1 MTYLMK
7 LELKKISLKRYCFIS
22 VGLILFS
29 ILFITISLIDSAT
42 DPAQSKDTFDN
53 IFLMIEVLL
62 SFIYIVFFGVLV
74 SSIIIKEYNTKTIL
88 IMFSYPIQKA
98 KLILA
103 KLFLISIFI
112 SLSMLIGFFACC
124 GYTVIVYYLLDLLAG
139 NFELTYLI
147 NWLFSIITTILV
159 CICLGGLTFCLGML
173 KKSVPFTIV
182 GSIFFIFL
190 RQVALSS
197 PFGYAENLLQ
207 VLIIVIFSCLCI
219 RYIVKTKLSCVE

>member
-124 GYTVIVYYLLDLLAG
+124 GYTVIVDYLLDLLAG

-159 CICLGGLTFCLGML
+159 W
-173 KKSVPFTIV
+173 
-182 GSIFFIFL
+182 
-190 RQVALSS
+190 AD
-197 PFGYAENLLQ
+197 
-207 VLIIVIFSCLCI
+207 
-219 RYIVKTKLSCVE
+219 

>member
-29 ILFITISLIDSAT
+29 MLFITISLIDSAT
-42 DPAQSKDTFDN
+42 DPTQSKDTFDSV
-53 IFLMIEVLL
+53 FLMIEVLL

-88 IMFSYPIQKA
+88 IMFSYPVQRA
-98 KLILA
+98 KLIFA

-112 SLSMLIGFFACC
+112 SLSMLIGFFICC
-124 GYTVIVYYLLDLLAG
+124 SYTVLMDYSFNLLAG
-139 NFELTYLI
+139 SFEAIYVM
-147 NWLFSIITTILV
+147 NWLFSTITTIIV
-159 CICLGGLTFCLGML
+159 CVCLGGLTFCLGML
-173 KKSVPFTIV
+173 KKSVPLTIV

-197 PFGYAENLLQ
+197 SFGYVENLLQ
-207 VLIIVIFSCLCI
+207 VLIIVIFSCLYI
-219 RYIVKTKLSCVE
+219 RYIMKTKLACVK